1 MRMIIYYVYPY
12 FGYCVLSSLL
22 TLQDI
27 FLLIFPFCLKNFFS
41 HSLGTSAGNK
51 LLFFHLLRMRWFSFH
66 SFCFF
71 FQLAA
76 QPHMELPGQGS
87 DPSHS
92 SDLSCSCNN
101 AVSLTHS
108 ASPVFPRHC
117 QWFQSLFMF
126 VLYVISRVLGVLSKR
141 NRESMS
147 NLSSSKQKSSCFFLK
162 NTFW

>member
-1 MRMIIYYVYPY
+1 MKWAPSCHQGKLNTVKDIYVVRDLII
-12 FGYCVLSSLL
+12 FSS
-22 TLQDI
+22 
-27 FLLIFPFCLKNFFS
+27 
-41 HSLGTSAGNK
+41 
-51 LLFFHLLRMRWFSFH
+51 
-66 SFCFF
+66 F
-71 FQLAA
+71 FQPPPQYMSL
-76 QPHMELPGQGS
+76 PRPGIKSKPELGPTLI
-87 DPSHS
+87 H
-92 SDLSCSCNN
+92 CCHSCNN

-162 NTFW
+162 NTF